1 MLGCVLMASGLGRR
15 FGGDK
20 LMADFDGSPLISRAL
35 AATEDLFD
43 KRVLL
48 TRSAAAAEFAR
59 ARGVAVTLHT
69 LPRRSDAMRLG
80 LEQMAEMDGC
90 LFCPCDQ
97 PLLTRQTVAALAA
110 AFARQPGPSG
120 GFRRRD
126 SPVRRWCFPAGPLP
140 SWPRCS
146 RAAAAR
152 WRRPTQTKCA
162 CWRWTHGS
170 CSMWTPPP
178 TWRRRWRITGRVPPR
193 RGAPAPTPPD
203 KCNGGCGFPPRR
215 TPRPQR
221 RTNAPR

>member
-35 AATEDLFD
+35 AATAGLFD

-59 ARGVAVTLHT
+59 ARGVAVQLHA

-80 LEQMAEMDGC
+80 LGEMAEMDGF

-110 AFARQPGPSG
+110 AFARQPGTI
-120 GFRRRD
+120 
-126 SPVRRWCFPAGPLP
+126 
-140 SWPRCS
+140 
-146 RAAAAR
+146 
-152 WRRPTQTKCA
+152 WRL
-162 CWRWTHGS
+162 
-170 CSMWTPPP
+170 
-178 TWRRRWRITGRVPPR
+178 
-193 RGAPAPTPPD
+193 
-203 KCNGGCGFPPRR
+203 
-215 TPRPQR
+215 
-221 RTNAPR
+221 

>member
-35 AATEDLFD
+35 AATANLFD

-110 AFARQPGPSG
+110 AFARQPGTIWRLSAAGQPGAPVVFPRWAFAELAAGQQG
-120 GFRRRD
+120 GG
-126 SPVRRWCFPAGPLP
+126 SAV
-140 SWPRCS
+140 
-146 RAAAAR
+146 AAAHPDRVRLLEVDAWELFDVDTPADLAAALAHYR
-152 WRRPTQTKCA
+152 AGSTALRPTSSNSS
-162 CWRWTHGS
+162 G
-170 CSMWTPPP
+170 
-178 TWRRRWRITGRVPPR
+178 
-193 RGAPAPTPPD
+193 
-203 KCNGGCGFPPRR
+203 
-215 TPRPQR
+215 
-221 RTNAPR
+221 